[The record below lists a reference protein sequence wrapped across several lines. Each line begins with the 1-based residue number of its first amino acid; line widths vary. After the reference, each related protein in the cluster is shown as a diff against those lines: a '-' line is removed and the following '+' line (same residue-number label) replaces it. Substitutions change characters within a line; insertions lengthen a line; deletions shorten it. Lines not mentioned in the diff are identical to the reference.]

1 MNLINS
7 RKDGFLRLVINFL
20 VIEIYCSSRQLGG
33 VTVTAQAIIS
43 SSSSDHVIGD
53 HNIVVPQMTTDYDTF
68 LTKLKSELAKGGLMS
83 TSATINYSHPRLYY
97 NF

>member
-1 MNLINS
+1 MKLINS
-7 RKDGFLRLVINFL
+7 RKDVFLRLVINFL
-20 VIEIYCSSRQLGG
+20 VIEIYCSSRLLGG
-33 VTVTAQAIIS
+33 LTVTAQAII

-68 LTKLKSELAKGGLMS
+68 LTKLKSELAKGGLMP

>member
-7 RKDGFLRLVINFL
+7 RKDVFLRLVINFL
-20 VIEIYCSSRQLGG
+20 VIEIYYSSRLLGG
-33 VTVTAQAIIS
+33 LTVTAQAII

-53 HNIVVPQMTTDYDTF
+53 HNIVVPQMTTDYHTF